1 MSRRSSFSWLLSGL
15 LILAC
20 GSTAAFAQDDP
31 PTPPPVEPPPAAPV
45 DATPVE
51 VPIENVGDLPEVVVT
66 ATRVLTPERIVPR
79 AMTVV
84 DSKRILHR
92 GVTSAIDSL
101 DDEIGVWIEKRTMH
115 TSDPVIRGL
124 SGGNILALVDGNTL
138 STFWGE
144 GGFAGDDMYGKIDPD
159 MLERIEVVR
168 GPSSV
173 LYGSNALGGVINFI
187 TKVSPFD
194 YTTGCVRTGGRMRVL
209 AGSNPQYLRLHGEYY
224 GATKDLR
231 WLFGGTHWDSA
242 SVEDGGGQFQA
253 PTRGHG
259 YFGNARI
266 AWRPMPRV
274 ELDFS
279 LQHTHN
285 PEVYRYYRPTQDNEN
300 FRTAAALKANF
311 DLHGRSGWADY
322 VSVSL
327 YYQDK
332 EDRRRWFDAA
342 GALLRSGVAKWKTF
356 QGGIQAR
363 RDLARHE
370 ITYGIS
376 YESTDGESPDDEQF
390 TVTPVGGTKAKA
402 SPDSVWSS
410 LGIYV
415 QDRYKASRWLTL
427 TGSLRADFLRFETE
441 VDAFYT
447 PAGGLSPLADQ
458 FTDHET
464 ALVGGLQANVHVS
477 KCTDIYG
484 GWTRGFRQ
492 FAPRFGVSQTGFGV
506 IVPSRLLDPVTAD
519 QFELGL
525 KHRGAWFRADAVAYY
540 TKFRN
545 FQNIVRG
552 TFAGL
557 DWYDFDGDLARG
569 ATEDVYVTAGNG
581 EAHVYGFEVQGE
593 LNLAAVSRRMFS
605 DVWTVSGGF
614 AWNKGQDETNDIPI
628 RHTHPAWGRFAVR
641 YDQPRARMQPW
652 AEFSAQFVRQYTRI
666 PPSRLAGDVGYFE
679 DPQDPTSGKRR
690 TWGLP
695 GYSVFDFRCGFKPV
709 HNMTVVLGV
718 DNIFDQLYRAAHAR
732 MDAPGRSFYLS
743 CEIEL

>member
-1 MSRRSSFSWLLSGL
+1 MPRRKHVFGVLFAFALLFF
-15 LILAC
+15 
-20 GSTAAFAQDDP
+20 AADSYAQDD
-31 PTPPPVEPPPAAPV
+31 PPVEPPPPDAAPV
-45 DATPVE
+45 D
-51 VPIENVGDLPEVVVT
+51 VPIERAGDLPEVVVT
-66 ATRVLTPERIVPR
+66 ATRVLTPEQIVPR

-84 DSKRILHR
+84 DSKRILRR

-101 DDEIGVWIEKRTMH
+101 DDRIGVWIEKRTMH

-124 SGGNILALVDGNTL
+124 SGTNILTLVDGNTL

-144 GGFAGDDMYGKIDPD
+144 GGFAGDDMYGKVDPD

-194 YTTGCVRTGGRMRVL
+194 YTDGCVRTGGRMRVL
-209 AGSNPQYLRLHGEYY
+209 AASNPEYLRLHGEYF
-224 GATKDLR
+224 GATHDLR
-231 WLFGGTHWDSA
+231 WLIGGTHWNSA

-266 AWRPMPRV
+266 AWKPMPRV

-300 FRTAAALKANF
+300 FRTAVALTTSF
-311 DLHGRSGWADY
+311 DLAGRSTIADH
-322 VSVSL
+322 VRVSL

-332 EDRRRWFDAA
+332 EDRRRFFDAA
-342 GALLRSGVAKWKTF
+342 GALQRTGVAKWKTF
-356 QGGIQAR
+356 HGGIQAR
-363 RDLARHE
+363 RDLACHE
-370 ITYGIS
+370 ITYGID
-376 YESTDGESPDDEQF
+376 YETTDGESPDDEQF
-390 TVTPVGGTKAKA
+390 TITPVGGTPNKA
-402 SPDSVWSS
+402 SPDSIWSS

-427 TGSLRADFLRFETE
+427 TGSVRVDFLRFETE
-441 VDAFYT
+441 VDQFYN
-447 PAGGLSPLADQ
+447 PPGGNAQLDE
-458 FTDHET
+458 FTDTET
-464 ALVGGLQANVHVS
+464 AFVGGVQANVHVT

-506 IVPSRLLDPVTAD
+506 IVPSQLLDPVTAD
-519 QFELGL
+519 QFEVGV
-525 KHRGAWFRADAVAYY
+525 KHRARWFKADVVGYY

-552 TFAGL
+552 TFQGQ
-557 DWYDFDGDLARG
+557 DWFDFDNSGTRDAN
-569 ATEDVYVTAGNG
+569 EDVFVTVGNG
-581 EAHVYGFEVQGE
+581 EAYVYGVELEGE
-593 LNLAAVSRRMFS
+593 LNLAAISRRLG
-605 DVWTVSGGF
+605 DAWTVGGGF
-614 AWNKGQDETNDIPI
+614 AWNYGNDQTNDIPI
-628 RHTHPAWGRFAVR
+628 RHTHPAWGRFTLR
-641 YDQPRARMQPW
+641 YEQPRARIQPW
-652 AEFSAQFVRQYTRI
+652 AEFTAQFVRRYTRI

-679 DPQDPTSGKRR
+679 DPQDPTSGMRR
-690 TWGLP
+690 TDRLP

-709 HNMTVVLGV
+709 HNVTLVLGC
-718 DNIFDQLYRAAHAR
+718 DNIFDKLYRAAHAR